1 MSDTISWDDFIKID
15 MRIGTVVSVFD
26 FPEARNASYKL
37 HIDFGDEIG
46 IKKTSAQITDKYLKD
61 ELLGIQVVAVV
72 NFPVKQIANFMSE
85 CLILGAVE
93 NNSVV
98 LIKPQMKMPNGL
110 KIS

>member
-46 IKKTSAQITDKYLKD
+46 IKKTSAQITDKYLKN
-61 ELLGIQVVAVV
+61 ELLGV
-72 NFPVKQIANFMSE
+72 NA
-85 CLILGAVE
+85 LYW
-93 NNSVV
+93 V
-98 LIKPQMKMPNGL
+98 LL
-110 KIS
+110 KIIQWF